1 MRGVVVVLSGFALI
15 AVLLAWSRWL
25 AGRRFASAG
34 HGVLAIATGWV
45 ALVLW
50 TVAGSLESYQPAV
63 RGQPVA
69 ELFLEQTGSRSYR
82 GTLTRLPVG
91 RVQVFELEGDQWRLE
106 ARTLDWRG
114 WAAGIGLAPMYR
126 LELLGTR
133 VVRSSGE
140 GTPAPLG
147 SVSRF
152 ALAEDT
158 GDDLWAKARTQPR
171 WMRHLEGGHAD
182 GPWRPLADEARY
194 TVWLVDG
201 TLRVEAANEAAAGT
215 APAG

>member
-1 MRGVVVVLSGFALI
+1 MRGVVVVLAGFALV

-25 AGRRFASAG
+25 AGRRLALAG
-34 HGVLAIATGWV
+34 HVLLAVAAGWI
-45 ALVLW
+45 ALVVW
-50 TVAGSLESYQPAV
+50 SVTGSLESYEPVV

-69 ELFLEQTGSRSYR
+69 ELYLEQSGSRSYR
-82 GTLTRLPVG
+82 GTLTRLPAG

-114 WAAGIGLAPMYR
+114 WVARLGFAPMYR

-133 VVRSSGE
+133 SVRSSGD
-140 GTPAPLG
+140 GTPPPLG

-158 GDDLWAKARTQPR
+158 GDDIWAKSRTQPG
-171 WMRHLEGGHAD
+171 WMRHLEGRHAD
-182 GPWRPLADEARY
+182 GPWHPLADEARY
-194 TVWLVDG
+194 TVWLTGG
-201 TLRVEAANEAAAGT
+201 TLRVEAANEAAAGSR
-215 APAG
+215 PPG